1 GLGAEGDY
9 LGLEQ
14 LRLGALVVPVDE
26 QLSARIPYRGR
37 KGSFPY
43 VSATAVLNGQVDPE
57 MLRNRIVLVGT
68 TAPGLMELRA
78 TPVQNIYPGVEIH
91 ANMIAGILDQ
101 NIKERPAYM
110 LGAEL
115 VILLVAGLL
124 LAFALPVL
132 SPLWGT
138 ILAAGVLLSG
148 ILFNLFL
155 WQSANLVLPLASFL
169 LLVSAIY
176 VLNMSYGFFIESR
189 GKR

>member
-14 LRLGALVVPVDE
+14 LRLGELVVPVDE
-26 QLSARIPYRGR
+26 QLSALIPYRGR

-43 VSATAVLNGQVDPE
+43 VSATDVLNGKVDPE

-68 TAPGLMELRA
+68 TAPGLMDLRA

-110 LGAEL
+110 LGAEF
-115 VILLVAGLL
+115 VLLLLTGLL
-124 LAFALPVL
+124 LALLLPALA
-132 SPLWGT
+132 PLWAT
-138 ILAAGVLLSG
+138 ISAAVVLAA
-148 ILFNLFL
+148 
-155 WQSANLVLPLASFL
+155 
-169 LLVSAIY
+169 Y
-176 VLNMSYGFFIESR
+176 VAL
-189 GKR
+189 